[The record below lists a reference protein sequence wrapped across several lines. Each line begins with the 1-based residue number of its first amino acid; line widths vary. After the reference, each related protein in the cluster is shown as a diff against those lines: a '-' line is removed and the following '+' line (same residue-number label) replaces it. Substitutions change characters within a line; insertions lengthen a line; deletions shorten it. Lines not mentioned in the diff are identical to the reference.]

1 MDDLVIIA
9 IIQILIVIANNIII
23 ANMILILIDGQM
35 NFDQFRNITFC
46 CSSRHTRLIPC
57 MSLGIG
63 GRDPFNQNSDLQD
76 SEWRGLVKNGEKQ
89 GGRGQTVEKP
99 GETGRNREGAA
110 VAKFETRIPQS
121 SRLQQFPDLSSPSS
135 LPDQEIVLMLRD
147 QLQNSAVEEQD
158 QGKSQKKFRNTT

>member
-1 MDDLVIIA
+1 M
-9 IIQILIVIANNIII
+9 
-23 ANMILILIDGQM
+23 
-35 NFDQFRNITFC
+35 
-46 CSSRHTRLIPC
+46 
-57 MSLGIG
+57 
-63 GRDPFNQNSDLQD
+63 
-76 SEWRGLVKNGEKQ
+76 
-89 GGRGQTVEKP
+89 

-158 QGKSQKKFRNTT
+158 

>member
-63 GRDPFNQNSDLQD
+63 GRDPFNQNCDLQD
-76 SEWRGLVKNGEKQ
+76 SEWRGLVKNRGKQ
-89 GGRGQTVEKP
+89 GGR
-99 GETGRNREGAA
+99 GRNREGAA

-121 SRLQQFPDLSSPSS
+121 FRLQQFPDLSSPSS
-135 LPDQEIVLMLRD
+135 LPDQEIVPMLRD
-147 QLQNSAVEEQD
+147 RLQNSAVEEQD
-158 QGKSQKKFRNTT
+158 